1 MSTVAIATL
10 IFLLG
15 ALLTWALAVA
25 LFAHGLTHP
34 PRMTDGK
41 AVYLLGRLSPA
52 DLGMEFQDLKF
63 QIANR
68 KSQIANPLTLAAWW
82 IPTQN
87 STKTVLLLH
96 GFADAKVGVIAWA
109 PPWRELGYNILAVD
123 LRAHGESTGKL
134 CTAGHF
140 EHADILALID
150 QFRAE
155 HPRESE
161 HLAIFGVSLGAA
173 VAALVASKRQSI
185 DAIVLD
191 SPFATYRD
199 AVITH
204 AGLLHQPAKLIA
216 PAALWLVEKVT
227 GANFSEIA
235 PARVVP
241 QIKCPLLILAGSEDL
256 FFYPSAFDPHHVHL
270 FPGAGHL
277 LAFTSAPDEYRQTLK
292 DFLNEPHPPPGD

>member
-1 MSTVAIATL
+1 MAKPSTSSAA
-10 IFLLG
+10 
-15 ALLTWALAVA
+15 
-25 LFAHGLTHP
+25 
-34 PRMTDGK
+34 
-41 AVYLLGRLSPA
+41 SPA
-52 DLGMEFQDLKF
+52 APIPSGSQFQSPD
-63 QIANR
+63 R
-68 KSQIANPLTLAAWW
+68 KSQIAHPITLAAWW
-82 IPTQN
+82 IPAKD
-87 STKTVLLLH
+87 SPKTVLLLH

-109 PPWRELGYNILAVD
+109 PPWRELGYNILSVD

-134 CTAGHF
+134 CTAGHL

-173 VAALVASKRQSI
+173 VAALVASKRQGI

-241 QIKCPLLILAGSEDL
+241 QIKCPVLILPAGSDSDP
-256 FFYPSAFDPHHVHL
+256 FFSTPAAFDPHHVHL
-270 FPGAGHL
+270 FPAP
-277 LAFTSAPDEYRQTLK
+277 ATSSSIHSCPSEYRQTCQGV
-292 DFLNEPHPPPGD
+292 FLNEPHPSPGD